1 MNALYVC
8 VYVYAGSHHASSYIY
23 GTYSRSTFNYD
34 RIMHEEAEMVEMQN
48 GCICCTLRG
57 DLLKAVKKLSDED
70 KFDYLVIESTGI
82 GEPLPVAQT
91 FVMDVDSMEEKAPD
105 LRQGEESKSA
115 LEVATD
121 EKKSLFYYAK
131 LDTLVTVVDS
141 LNIYD
146 VMSSIETL
154 ADKDNVSGMLGNT
167 GATADSEGD
176 VRDKYPG
183 GREAMEE
190 QRQTVIAASMG
201 MPEDHLRKAL
211 KERGLQTTGTK
222 EELVM
227 QLVDALEGELLNNL
241 AAQVDD
247 RSIAKLWLDQ
257 IEFANV
263 IVVSKAPQFLEKHG
277 GKQNKLREIQEMLK
291 KLNPDARI
299 IVPSES
305 MYGDLDIEASL
316 INTGLFDMDEA
327 SNSANWVRELE
338 EEEHN
343 PERLEYGISS
353 TTFENNEMPFHP
365 ERLHAVL
372 SKFGDWFMSPQ
383 ARSNKMDS
391 PTFKG
396 IVRTKGQVWLANS
409 HAFPVFFQT
418 SGQHVEIHPSE
429 HPFVVEKKGTM
440 SDVDAKAYEWMVE
453 NGWWSDEWGDHRTR
467 LVFIGVDLDAKD
479 IHNEL
484 NKALLTK
491 EESAALG
498 GHEGWK
504 KLNDPFY
511 NGKLV
516 AKNESFYAYEAKKE
530 ALERQIGK
538 LEEKSDD

>member
-1 MNALYVC
+1 
-8 VYVYAGSHHASSYIY
+8 
-23 GTYSRSTFNYD
+23 
-34 RIMHEEAEMVEMQN
+34 MHEEAEMVEMQN

-57 DLLKAVKKLSDED
+57 DLLKAVKRLSDEG

-91 FVMDVDSMEEKAPD
+91 FVMDVDSMEHKIPD
-105 LRQGEESKSA
+105 SQQGEESKRS
-115 LEVATD
+115 LEIATD
-121 EKKSLFYYAK
+121 QKKSLFHYAK

-167 GATADSEGD
+167 GATVDFEGD
-176 VRDKYPG
+176 VRDRYPG

-190 QRQTVIAASMG
+190 QRKTVVNASLG

-211 KERGLQTTGTK
+211 KERGLQTSGNK
-222 EELVM
+222 KKLVM
-227 QLVDALEGELLNNL
+227 RLVEALERELLSNL

-263 IVVSKAPQFLEKHG
+263 IVVSKVPQFLEKHG
-277 GKQNKLREIQEMLK
+277 GNQKKLREIEEMLK
-291 KLNPDARI
+291 KLNPGARI

-305 MYGDLDIEASL
+305 MYEDLDIETNL
-316 INTGLFDMDEA
+316 INTGLFDMEEA
-327 SNSANWVRELE
+327 STSANWVREIE

-343 PERLEYGISS
+343 PETLEYGISS

-372 SKFGDWFMSPQ
+372 SKFGDWFMQPQ
-383 ARSNKMDS
+383 ARSNNMDS
-391 PTFKG
+391 STFKG

-409 HAFPVFFQT
+409 HAFPVDFQT

-429 HPFVVEKKGTM
+429 HPFIVEKKGAM
-440 SDVDAKAYEWMVE
+440 SDVDSKAYEWMVK
-453 NGWWSDEWGDHRTR
+453 NGWWTDEWGDHRTR

-491 EESAALG
+491 EESEALG
-498 GHEGWK
+498 GYEGWK
-504 KLNDPFY
+504 KLRDPFY

-516 AKNESFYAYEAKKE
+516 AKNESLYEYMAKKE
-530 ALERQIGK
+530 ALEQQIK
-538 LEEKSDD
+538 NLEEKNDD